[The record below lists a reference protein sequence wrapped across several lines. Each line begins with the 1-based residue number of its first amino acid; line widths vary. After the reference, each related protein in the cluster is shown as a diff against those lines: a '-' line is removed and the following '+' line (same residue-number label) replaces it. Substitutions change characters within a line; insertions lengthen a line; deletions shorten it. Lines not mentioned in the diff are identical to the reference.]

1 MSCHFVTIVT
11 SLPCPVWM
19 AWSKS
24 IPALRRRQHWRGC
37 RVGLNIGFSTGWF
50 MGNIWWFMDVYPLV
64 NVYSLRTRT
73 SPSFRSV
80 NQRTFYGPWLP
91 VRKVLEGLPI
101 YGTFGKTWG
110 SRMIPRILGS
120 QLSGEN
126 RWRGCPND
134 VANCDK
140 IYPRSHGLLHVPK
153 GEPPFS
159 FSILGLMNNYSE
171 PGKYPFFLP
180 PFMFPVTTL
189 FSIPWFIMT
198 LSGHRGSAPFW
209 LPILSET
216 WDFGGSLETQWDP
229 LGFYH
234 QPQIFFMLLVGG
246 WVQHYPW
253 FPEHPWFC
261 FFHMYHQDFL
271 DLGSVGGNEN
281 L

>member
-126 RWRGCPND
+126 RWKGMPKRRGKLWQN
-134 VANCDK
+134 
-140 IYPRSHGLLHVPK
+140 
-153 GEPPFS
+153 
-159 FSILGLMNNYSE
+159 
-171 PGKYPFFLP
+171 LP
-180 PFMFPVTTL
+180 Q
-189 FSIPWFIMT
+189 IPWFT
-198 LSGHRGSAPFW
+198 SCSKGWTPLFV
-209 LPILSET
+209 LY
-216 WDFGGSLETQWDP
+216 FGVDEQL
-229 LGFYH
+229 
-234 QPQIFFMLLVGG
+234 
-246 WVQHYPW
+246 
-253 FPEHPWFC
+253 
-261 FFHMYHQDFL
+261 
-271 DLGSVGGNEN
+271 
-281 L
+281 